1 MERESLRVDSYDIYG
16 VKPSRS
22 GFAQVNGINLYY
34 EIYGNGEPL
43 LLIEGLGYSRWM
55 WFKQVREFSS
65 RHRVI
70 VFDNR
75 GVGKSDKP
83 REEYTIELMASDA
96 ALLLDALGIDAAHVL
111 GVSMGGF
118 IAQQLAIDHPVRVL
132 SLVLVSTAY
141 AGGTYVYPNENPWG
155 FFLKALEV
163 FPGALELTAK
173 MSGKGSGNVQFLLPL
188 STPEDSTRRALSY
201 GFTKDYFAT
210 HLDEIDRIVAWR
222 LAEPQPS
229 YAWKNQFVAGLRFD
243 ASQRVGEIS
252 VPTLIVH
259 GSEDGIV
266 PPSNARALAEK
277 IPLSRFVEIKGT
289 GHLLFIEKS
298 QEFNAIVLD
307 FLSAVSAKEAAP
319 PRRRPWWRRWFFR
332 W

>member
-1 MERESLRVDSYDIYG
+1 MKRDRLLVDSYEMYG
-16 VKPSRS
+16 VKPSTH
-22 GFAQVNGINLYY
+22 GFANVNGINLYY
-34 EIYGNGEPL
+34 EVFGEGEPL

-55 WFKQVREFSS
+55 WFKQVREFST
-65 RHRVI
+65 RHKVI

-75 GVGKSDKP
+75 GVGRSDKP
-83 REEYTIELMASDA
+83 KEEYTIELMASDT
-96 ALLLDALGIDAAHVL
+96 ALLLGALGIDAAHVL

-141 AGGTYVYPNENPWG
+141 AGGAYPNENPWG
-155 FFLKALEV
+155 VFLRAIEV
-163 FPGALELTAK
+163 FPGVLELAAK

-188 STPEDSTRRALSY
+188 STPEDNTRRALSY

-252 VPTLIVH
+252 VPTLVVH
-259 GSEDGIV
+259 GSEDGVV
-266 PPSNARALAEK
+266 PPSNARALADK
-277 IPLSRFVEIKGT
+277 IPLARYVELKGT
-289 GHLLFIEKS
+289 GHLLFIEKA
-298 QEFNAIVLD
+298 QEFNALVLD
-307 FLSAVSAKEAAP
+307 FISNTLTRPTAP
-319 PRRRPWWRRWFFR
+319 APERRRPWWRRWFFR